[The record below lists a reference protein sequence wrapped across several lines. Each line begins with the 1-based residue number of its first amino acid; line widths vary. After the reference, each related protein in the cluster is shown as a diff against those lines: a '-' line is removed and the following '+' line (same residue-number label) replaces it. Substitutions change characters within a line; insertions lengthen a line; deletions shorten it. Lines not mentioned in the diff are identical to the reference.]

1 MGELSRKAYE
11 KRVELEALERA
22 KLRERVLFNTPH
34 AAGAVE
40 AAAQAEI
47 DFGPRVGF
55 TITAS
60 RYAVGGDEWFD
71 LCGGP
76 FETEWFDLRSGNCTL
91 EDAARLAFEHR
102 TDPRLVGW
110 SIRVYSGLRSSGFTL
125 REVMCLSEL
134 L

>member
-1 MGELSRKAYE
+1 MSELSRKAYE

-76 FETEWFDLRSGNCTL
+76 ITF
-91 EDAARLAFEHR
+91 EDAAGVAREYRLNARLA
-102 TDPRLVGW
+102 GW
-110 SIRVYSGLRSSGFTL
+110 AITVFQGVRSSGVTL

>member
-1 MGELSRKAYE
+1 MSSLSRKAYE
-11 KRVELEALERA
+11 KRVSDELRARLALKYDALESRKGA
-22 KLRERVLFNTPH
+22 PTPE
-34 AAGAVE
+34 AID
-40 AAAQAEI
+40 AAAKAERELYAT
-47 DFGPRVGF
+47 GY

-76 FETEWFDLRSGNCTL
+76 ITF
-91 EDAARLAFEHR
+91 EDAARVAREYRLNARLA
-102 TDPRLVGW
+102 GW
-110 SIRVYSGLRSSGFTL
+110 AITVFQGVRSSGFTL